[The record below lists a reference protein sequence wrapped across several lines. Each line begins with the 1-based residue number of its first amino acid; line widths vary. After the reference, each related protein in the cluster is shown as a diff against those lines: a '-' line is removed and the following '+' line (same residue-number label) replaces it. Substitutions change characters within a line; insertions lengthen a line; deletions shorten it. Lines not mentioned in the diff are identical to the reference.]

1 MIIICYDIYLL
12 VGCFVYNFLYN
23 LYGVIYLIFIVFF
36 FWIDKKKWEKVVVR
50 GDFLVSRIGSSLV
63 VVGDSLYLFGGFSY
77 FIGWLDDFYKFDIS
91 KY

>member
-1 MIIICYDIYLL
+1 MVYFFNIYCL
-12 VGCFVYNFLYN
+12 
-23 LYGVIYLIFIVFF
+23 F